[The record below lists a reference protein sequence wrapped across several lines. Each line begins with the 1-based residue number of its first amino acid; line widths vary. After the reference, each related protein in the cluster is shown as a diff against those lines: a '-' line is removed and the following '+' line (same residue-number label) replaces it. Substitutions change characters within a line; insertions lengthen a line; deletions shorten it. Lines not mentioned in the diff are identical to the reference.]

1 MTTALAIT
9 DRALTTTDVMTAF
22 GALLLIATAQQY
34 GRGLCKAGR
43 DMQGLK
49 TCEAKRTIESG
60 LHRTDVPFH
69 VSWEHPQPRDRGG

>member
-43 DMQGLK
+43 DM
-49 TCEAKRTIESG
+49 
-60 LHRTDVPFH
+60 
-69 VSWEHPQPRDRGG
+69 

>member
-43 DMQGLK
+43 
-49 TCEAKRTIESG
+49 EAHGHSYLQTN
-60 LHRTDVPFH
+60 
-69 VSWEHPQPRDRGG
+69 PRKKGSACGRFPLPAD